1 MNQANKTT
9 SQRWLAKSSTR
20 MENFDYIFSD
30 IKTYEDFLSIKLLV
44 SGKSL
49 ISQQENEIF
58 SERLSE

>member
-20 MENFDYIFSD
+20 MENFEYIYSE

-44 SGKSL
+44 SSKSL

>member
-20 MENFDYIFSD
+20 MENFEYIYSE

>member
-20 MENFDYIFSD
+20 MENFEYIYSD